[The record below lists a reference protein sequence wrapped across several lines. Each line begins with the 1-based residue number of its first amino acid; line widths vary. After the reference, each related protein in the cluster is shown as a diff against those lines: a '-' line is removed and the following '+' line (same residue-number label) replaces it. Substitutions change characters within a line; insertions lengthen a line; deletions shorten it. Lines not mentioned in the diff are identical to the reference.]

1 MKCLRLLRSVASTLV
16 LFALVLGVVGGATAA
31 QYPVKPIDFYV
42 GSAPGGGSDIMAR
55 NIVAVIDKLKLLP
68 QPLNIINQAGVTKT
82 YPYIARKPADG
93 YTICIGNENILTTD
107 LQMQAQKLA
116 GFSLKEITL
125 IARLALD
132 TNTVTVRNDSP
143 YKTFTDYLND
153 AKKRPGQVKVGG
165 SDIGGV
171 DDTMLLKIEQ
181 ATGAKSIYVRFKSG
195 GESMTALLGGHVDVL
210 AANPSEIA
218 AQLEAGK
225 VRPLAVTA
233 EKRWKQFPNVPTLK
247 ELGVN
252 VVVNPFRGVFG
263 PKNIDPEALQ
273 VLRAVFKRVSDSKE
287 WEEMYLDKH
296 MLLRAY
302 LAGPE
307 YDKFA
312 AEEYKWWEDAYRQ
325 FGILK

>member
-1 MKCLRLLRSVASTLV
+1 MCFLRLVRFTLSS
-16 LFALVLGVVGGATAA
+16 LAIAALVFGAAVVAAAA

-55 NIVAVIDKLKLLP
+55 NVVAVIEKLKLLP
-68 QPLNIINQAGVTKT
+68 QPLTVINQPGVTKT
-82 YPYIARKPADG
+82 YPHVARKPADG

-107 LQMQAQKLA
+107 LQMRAQNVP
-116 GFSLKEITL
+116 GFSFKEITL

-132 TNTVTVRNDSP
+132 TNTMTVLANSP
-143 YKTFTDYLND
+143 YKSLADYLAD

-181 ATGAKSIYVRFKSG
+181 ATGAKGTYVRFKSG
-195 GESMTALLGGHVDVL
+195 GESMAALLGGHVDIL
-210 AANPSEIA
+210 AANPNEIA

-225 VRPLAVTA
+225 VRPLVVTA
-233 EKRWKQFPNVPTLK
+233 EARWTYLPNIPTLK

-252 VVVNPFRGVFG
+252 VIVNPFRGVFG
-263 PKNIDPEALQ
+263 PKNLDPEALR
-273 VLRAVFKRVSDSKE
+273 VLREVLRKMSDSKE
-287 WEEMYLDKH
+287 WEEMYLKKN

-307 YDKFA
+307 YDKIA
-312 AEEYKWWEDAYRQ
+312 AEEYKWWEDAYKE
-325 FGILK
+325 FGLLK